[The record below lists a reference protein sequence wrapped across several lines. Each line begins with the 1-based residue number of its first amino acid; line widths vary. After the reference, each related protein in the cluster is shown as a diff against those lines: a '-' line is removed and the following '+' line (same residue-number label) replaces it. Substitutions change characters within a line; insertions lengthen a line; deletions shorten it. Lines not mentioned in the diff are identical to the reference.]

1 VLFVRLLALLALI
14 GIGGSLIAWF
24 VTGDAKYRLWAWYCF
39 QIGIVILL
47 VLLGI
52 FAIERLLT
60 PL

>member
-1 VLFVRLLALLALI
+1 MLIVRLFAVLALL

-24 VTGDAKYRLWAWYCF
+24 VTGDVKYRAWAWYCF
-39 QIGIVILL
+39 QAGIVILL

-52 FAIERLLT
+52 FAFERLTT